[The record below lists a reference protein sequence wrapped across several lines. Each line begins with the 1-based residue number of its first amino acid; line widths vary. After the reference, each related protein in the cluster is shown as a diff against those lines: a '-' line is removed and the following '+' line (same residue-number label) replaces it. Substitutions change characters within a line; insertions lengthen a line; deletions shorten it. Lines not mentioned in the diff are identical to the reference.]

1 MQVTFNSLPEAV
13 TMLFEKL
20 ANIEKLLLDNSNKNE
35 SKEEVEKLISIT
47 AAAEILNLSV
57 GTIYGKVM
65 RNEIPFMKISKRLYF
80 SEKEL
85 IEWIKTGRNKTIAE
99 SILEVNKKKGAKK

>member
-1 MQVTFNSLPEAV
+1 MQITFEKLPEAV

-20 ANIEKLLLDNSNKNE
+20 ANIEKLLLENSNKNE

-47 AAAEILNLSV
+47 AAAEILKLSV
-57 GTIYGKVM
+57 GTIYGKVS

-85 IEWIKTGRNKTIAE
+85 IEWIKTGRNKV
-99 SILEVNKKKGAKK
+99 S